1 MTESMIIQ
9 LIAVNCR
16 YSHSCLALFYVR
28 QQLERHLPKA
38 QTRFRQ
44 FTINDPYYPTLLRIS
59 TPETT
64 AFFFSVYI
72 WNHAYLHRLLTD
84 LHQLR
89 PQTPIVLGG
98 PQALVLREA
107 LNFQP
112 TVVDG
117 EIEGV
122 KASFYTDLR
131 EGRLQIDYQCTPGS
145 SFRSP
150 YKRDDFCRQLKN
162 RNIYY
167 ESSRGCPFSC
177 SYCLSSVGRGVVNR
191 DLQETRKELTA
202 ILRHQPQII
211 RFVDRTFNAD
221 GGRALAIWRFLSASH
236 AESPATS
243 FHFEIAPGLFNE
255 EMFEFLE
262 GLPAGL
268 FQFEIGIQ
276 STNNETLKAV
286 NRVMDLKK
294 ASTNIRRL
302 TAMANIHLHIDLIL
316 GLPHDTRQTF
326 GRSLNDVFALGPHYI
341 QMGLL
346 KVLPGTTIHR
356 RRRQFGLM
364 AAALPPYEILA
375 TKWLEDK
382 ELGRLFW
389 LGECLEAFHNNR
401 FFTTFFNY
409 LRQIDEDILFFF
421 SELSD
426 FCQKRGF
433 FQLANT
439 QALLTETL
447 VEFTARYPGTA
458 LIREVLLYDW
468 LHAGGRRPPP
478 CLQPVDMKG
487 ARDYLWH
494 HLPDEVEGLFT
505 QRQRHAFFKK
515 AIFQRFSVET
525 LKLAGHNIKSSQPEA
540 YAAFLPVTTGLLKHQ
555 ETRVILKE

>member
-1 MTESMIIQ
+1 MTESMNIQ
-9 LIAVNCR
+9 LIAINCR

-28 QQLERHLPKA
+28 QELERHLPKA
-38 QTRFRQ
+38 RTRIRQ
-44 FTINDPYYPTLLRIS
+44 FTINDPYYPTLLRIV
-59 TPETT
+59 TPESA

-72 WNHAYLHRLLTD
+72 WNHGYLHRLLTD
-84 LHQLR
+84 IHRLR

-122 KASFYTDLR
+122 KADFYSDLR
-131 EGRLQIDYQCTPGS
+131 QGRLQIDYQSTPGRP
-145 SFRSP
+145 FHSP
-150 YKRDDFCRQLKN
+150 YKRDDFRRQLKN

-177 SYCLSSVGRGVVNR
+177 SYCLSSIGRGVVNR
-191 DLQETRKELTA
+191 DLTETRKELTA

-262 GLPAGL
+262 GLPPGL

-276 STNNETLKAV
+276 STNHETLKAV
-286 NRVMDLKK
+286 NRVMDLEKTS
-294 ASTNIRRL
+294 ANIQRL

-346 KVLPGTTIHR
+346 KVLPGTAIHSR
-356 RRRQFGLM
+356 GREFGLM

-401 FFTTFFNY
+401 FFSTFFNY
-409 LRQIDEDILFFF
+409 LRQSGEDIFLFF

-433 FQLANT
+433 FQLAKT

-447 VEFTARYPGTA
+447 VEFTARHPQA
-458 LIREVLLYDW
+458 VLIREVLLYDW
-468 LHAGGRRPPP
+468 LHAGGRTPPS
-478 CLQPVDMKG
+478 CLPVDMKG

-494 HLPDEVEGLFT
+494 HLPDEVEGLFN

-515 AIFQRFSVET
+515 TIFQRFSIET
-525 LKLAGHNIKSSQPEA
+525 LKLAGHKIYSSQLEA
-540 YAAFLPVTTGLLKHQ
+540 HAAFLPVTTGLLKHQ
-555 ETRVILKE
+555 ETRVIL

>member
-1 MTESMIIQ
+1 MKEPMIIQ
-9 LIAVNCR
+9 LIAINCR

-28 QQLERHLPKA
+28 QELERHLPESQA
-38 QTRFRQ
+38 RIRQ
-44 FTINDPYYPTLLRIS
+44 FTINDPYYPTLLRVS
-59 TPETT
+59 EPETA

-72 WNHAYLHRLLTD
+72 WNHGYLQRLLTD

-107 LNFQP
+107 LNFRP

-122 KASFYTDLR
+122 STSFYTDLQ
-131 EGRLQIDYQCTPGS
+131 EGRLQSDYQSAAGS
-145 SFRSP
+145 PFRSP
-150 YKRDDFCRQLKN
+150 YKRDDFRRQLKN

-177 SYCLSSVGRGVVNR
+177 SYCLSSIGRGVVNR
-191 DLQETRKELTA
+191 DLQETKKELTA

-221 GGRALAIWRFLSASH
+221 GGRALAIWQFLSASH
-236 AESPATS
+236 AENPATT

-262 GLPAGL
+262 GLPTGL

-276 STNNETLKAV
+276 STNHETLKAV
-286 NRVMDLKK
+286 NRVMDFQKIS
-294 ASTNIRRL
+294 ANIRRL
-302 TAMANIHLHIDLIL
+302 RAMANIHLHIDLIL
-316 GLPHDTRQTF
+316 GLPHDTRQIF
-326 GRSLNDVFALGPHYI
+326 GRSLNDVFAMGPHYI

-346 KVLPGTTIHR
+346 KVLPGTDIHR
-356 RRRQFGLM
+356 RRQEFGFIST
-364 AAALPPYEILA
+364 ALPPYEIMA
-375 TKWLEDK
+375 TRWLKDK

-401 FFTTFFNY
+401 FFSTFFNY
-409 LRQIDEDILFFF
+409 LRQSGEDIFLFF
-421 SELSD
+421 SKLSD

-433 FQLANT
+433 FQLAKT
-439 QALLTETL
+439 QRLLTETL
-447 VEFTARYPGTA
+447 VDFTAQRPRAA
-458 LIREVLLYDW
+458 LIREILLYDW
-468 LHAGGRRPPP
+468 LRAGGRTPPP
-478 CLQPVDMKG
+478 CLKADMKG

-494 HLPDEVEGLFT
+494 HLPDEVEGLFN

-515 AIFQRFSVET
+515 TIFQRFSTET
-525 LKLAGHNIKSSQPEA
+525 LKLAGHNIDSTRLEA
-540 YAAFLPVTTGLLKHQ
+540 HAAFLPRTTGLLKHQ
-555 ETRVILKE
+555 DTKVIL